1 MEKQSASEGGEIVA
15 ILAQRQGKT
24 APLVHA
30 FAFFV
35 VVALVRAVAL
45 FGDRDG
51 DLGDGEVGW
60 GGVGHLKPC

>member
-1 MEKQSASEGGEIVA
+1 MAIV
-15 ILAQRQGKT
+15 AQRQGKA

-51 DLGDGEVGW
+51 DLGNEEMGE
-60 GGVGHLKPC
+60 GGVGHLKPCGCEGW